1 EVTGLDAFPHDERPP
16 VLVTHLAFQV
26 MVGIGTLLAGLGA
39 VILWARW
46 RKKDLTARRSWLKLL
61 VALTP
66 LGFVALEA
74 GWIVTEVG
82 RQPWILYRVLR
93 TADAVTPVPGLGW
106 SFALIVTLYLS
117 LGALAMFLLGR
128 WFVIESERG
137 DA

>member
-1 EVTGLDAFPHDERPP
+1 
-16 VLVTHLAFQV
+16 
-26 MVGIGTLLAGLGA
+26 M
-39 VILWARW
+39 
-46 RKKDLTARRSWLKLL
+46 
-61 VALTP
+61 ALTP

-106 SFALIVTLYLS
+106 SFALIVTLYLT